1 MKYAKY
7 MILFIMT
14 TMMLSSLSCVSSK
27 ECENCKIEKV
37 LDIVVKNDNL
47 YSMQV
52 RFNRCTSKEKREIL
66 VKNELMNRY
75 PISQNKI
82 MCIDEYLGKMYNEYR
97 YEIKI
102 KEE

>member
-1 MKYAKY
+1 M
-7 MILFIMT
+7 L
-14 TMMLSSLSCVSSK
+14 LSSSCFSTK
-27 ECENCKIEKV
+27 RCERCKIEKV
-37 LDIVVKNDNL
+37 STIVVKNDNS

>member
-1 MKYAKY
+1 
-7 MILFIMT
+7 
-14 TMMLSSLSCVSSK
+14 
-27 ECENCKIEKV
+27 
-37 LDIVVKNDNL
+37 
-47 YSMQV
+47 MQV